1 MAPDDYAEDEYKNMQ
16 QPLILKTLSGQ
27 ETERPP
33 MWFMRQ
39 AGRVLPSYLAIKE
52 KYTFWQMMQSPEIGA
67 QVTLLPINDLGVD
80 AAILFSDILVVPYA
94 MGMGLDFTDNGPQF
108 DAPLSK
114 MDDPL
119 KKLRPDPDKLE
130 YIYKVIDQV
139 KATKPDN
146 IPLIGFCGAPFTV
159 LLYMLQGLSKKAEF
173 PEAVRFIY
181 KNIYLTKK
189 LIEAVTELS
198 IIYIKG
204 QIKHGIDVFQLFESH
219 AGLIP
224 NNLYKELIL
233 PSVVKIAKVLREN
246 NVPFIYFPKGFGLG
260 IQDLTIEHCDF
271 VSIDWQIPIEKAR
284 QLVDPEIGLQGNL
297 DPRALFG
304 KKEEIEKELKKFIPF
319 GSKNQNWI
327 FNLGHGFMPG
337 IPYENAKFM
346 ADWIKNADWH
356 R

>member
-1 MAPDDYAEDEYKNMQ
+1 MQ
-16 QPLILKTLSGQ
+16 PILLKTLTGQ
-27 ETERPP
+27 DTERPP

-67 QVTLLPINDLGVD
+67 EVTLLPINDLGVD

-108 DAPLSK
+108 ENPLSLQ
-114 MDDPL
+114 DDPL
-119 KKLRPDPDKLE
+119 KSLHPAPEKLE

-139 KATKPDN
+139 KATKPAE
-146 IPLIGFCGAPFTV
+146 IPLIGFCGAPLTV
-159 LLYMLQGLSKKAEF
+159 LLYMLQGLSRKAEF
-173 PEAVRFIY
+173 PEAVQYIY
-181 KNIYLTKK
+181 KNKETTKK

-198 IIYIKG
+198 VVYIKG
-204 QIKHGIDVFQLFESH
+204 QIRHGIDVFQLFESH

-224 NNLYKELIL
+224 NELYKELFL
-233 PSVVKIAKVLREN
+233 PSVVKISKTLREN
-246 NVPFIYFPKGFGLG
+246 NIPFIYFPKGYGLG

-271 VSIDWQIPIEKAR
+271 VSIDWQLPIEKAR
-284 QLVDPEIGLQGNL
+284 QLVDPEIGIQGNL

-304 KKEEIEKELKKFIPF
+304 SREEIELELNKYISFGKE
-319 GSKNQNWI
+319 NQNWI

-346 ADWIKNADWH
+346 ADWIKNANWQ